1 MSFVPSDKGLK
12 VEHILKDDESLTSY
26 LLRDAGLSEA
36 VVYDLTNAQ
45 VRVEQVRYCKFCFL
59 GYCF

>member
-1 MSFVPSDKGLK
+1 MPSGKGLK
-12 VEHILKDDESLTSY
+12 VEHILKDDEGLTSF
-26 LLRDAGLSEA
+26 LLRDAGLSKA

-45 VRVEQVRYCKFCFL
+45 LRVEQVRYCTFSFL